1 MEDELSL
8 EHLQGNGHLKKQVY
22 RQKLGVTML
31 VLAKR
36 IKITLPL
43 FVNNELNI
51 RKRQY
56 LRGKS
61 TI

>member
-1 MEDELSL
+1 
-8 EHLQGNGHLKKQVY
+8 
-22 RQKLGVTML
+22 ML